1 MLLILQSSICEW
13 VMRELR
19 LTQMSLWMSD
29 GGLIESLPQWR
40 RTFEAERVCI
50 FLISASRKHRSFWH
64 LENGKEKNKVRTGK
78 HAPTERTRSH
88 RRRHSVYQCGTTC
101 KFKHWDVTDVRLRRV
116 WDRFAEILL
125 KYGCLL
131 VWKCGL
137 GVKSRKKIICRL
149 MDEKNNQSATGFRI
163 TSKLS

>member
-50 FLISASRKHRSFWH
+50 FFNLCFQEAPQLWH

-78 HAPTERTRSH
+78 PTKWTHSH

-101 KFKHWDVTDVRLRRV
+101 KFKHWDVTDVCLRGV
-116 WDRFAEILL
+116 WDRFAKILL

-137 GVKSRKKIICRL
+137 DVNQRNKSASLWIKKKISMCIEDL
-149 MDEKNNQSATGFRI
+149 LF
-163 TSKLS
+163 

>member
-29 GGLIESLPQWR
+29 DGLIESLLQWR

-50 FLISASRKHRSFWH
+50 FFNLCFQEAPQLWH

-78 HAPTERTRSH
+78 HTPTKRTHSH
-88 RRRHSVYQCGTTC
+88 RRRHSVYQCETTC
-101 KFKHWDVTDVRLRRV
+101 KFKHWDVTDVCLRWV
-116 WDRFAEILL
+116 WDRFATFLL

-131 VWKCGL
+131 VRKCGL
-137 GVKSRKKIICRL
+137 DVKSWKK
-149 MDEKNNQSATGFRI
+149 NQRNKSAG
-163 TSKLS
+163 